1 MVSLLFLFIKQLFS
15 FIDKMVIFVIKYLY
29 QLIVAIADTNVFGNL
44 IYDYLGRIYMFL
56 SVFMVFKLSISIINY
71 VINPDA
77 LSDKSKGFGKLITNV
92 VISLILLAI
101 TPNLF
106 NMAFN
111 LQTDI
116 LNSNAI
122 YQIIT
127 GKKLATVTKKNN
139 EKTLTLYE
147 NARASAEQ
155 IAFGVYSGFVYQ
167 VEGEDSDDPSKTGD
181 AFGAYCEEK
190 DVANGCGKTVNGK
203 FVEHVC
209 GNTTCLLD
217 GDTVTN
223 SNNKYWWLIST
234 ACGCV
239 VVYILLGFCIDTAV
253 RSVKLGFLQI
263 IAPIPIMLRMDPS
276 GKDDKFQKWLQ
287 ETIKTFI
294 SLFIRLAAL
303 FFATEI
309 IRTVMTPNNGT
320 MTSYAGA
327 TQVGGGGLTGVFVQ
341 VFIVI
346 GCLLFAKQFPQL
358 LSDILGIKLDGD
370 GFSLKKK
377 MGGIPG
383 LGAAKVIGAG
393 ALGFAGGAAA
403 NAYAGIKGW
412 DKTKGFWSNA
422 NRLGNSMATGAFS
435 GAFRGARS
443 NEKNMFK
450 AAGAGVKGSVDAR
463 NLRAERNATG
473 DGGIKG
479 WGSRRIAGLDKFAGV
494 TNDDTA
500 KIAAQRQ
507 FGEDLWNKVN
517 SKAKGY
523 ESKYSMGGNIGS
535 DFGKAWKTADD
546 AKDYRNK
553 INSQL
558 SMARSDFQAGK
569 EISWGDKKGAA
580 AIAALEV
587 ESAKASAAY
596 DKASADFK
604 ELRSMQEH
612 KTEAT
617 YYDAYNAAD
626 DRHSAESYANKT
638 FTEYSSSDSPASAPQ
653 HGPNGKGD
661 PVAGRPNPNTS
672 RKKQRRR

>member
-15 FIDKMVIFVIKYLY
+15 FVDRMVVFVIKYLY

-71 VINPDA
+71 VINPDT

-92 VISLILLAI
+92 VISLILLAV

-106 NMAFN
+106 DMAFN

-127 GKKLATVTKKNN
+127 GRKL
-139 EKTLTLYE
+139 TLKDNQNTLYE
-147 NARASAEQ
+147 NARYSSEQ
-155 IAFGVYSGFVYQ
+155 IAFGVYSGFVYK
-167 VEGEDSDDPSKTGD
+167 VSNEDSDDPSETGK
-181 AFGAYCEEK
+181 AFGAYCDKK
-190 DVANGCGKTVNGK
+190 DVKNGCGKKVDGETVENI
-203 FVEHVC
+203 C

-217 GDTVTN
+217 ADTVTN
-223 SNNKYWWLIST
+223 KNNKYWWLIST

-239 VVYILLGFCIDTAV
+239 VAYILLGFCIDTAV

-309 IRTVMTPNNGT
+309 IRTVMSPDNEA
-320 MTSYAGA
+320 MTSYSGA
-327 TQVGGGGLTGVFVQ
+327 SELGGGGLTGVFVQ

-383 LGAAKVIGAG
+383 LGAAKMIGAG

-450 AAGAGVKGSVDAR
+450 AAGAGISGAAAAR
-463 NLRAERNATG
+463 NARAMRK
-473 DGGIKG
+473 D
-479 WGSRRIAGLDKFAGV
+479 AGENWFSAQMDKVNKLAGV
-494 TNDDTA
+494 GTDDTA
-500 KIAAQRQ
+500 KVSAERK
-507 FGEDLWNKVN
+507 FGDDLF
-517 SKAKGY
+517 KAV
-523 ESKYSMGGNIGS
+523 
-535 DFGKAWKTADD
+535 
-546 AKDYRNK
+546 
-553 INSQL
+553 
-558 SMARSDFQAGK
+558 QAGQYDNNPHGVPGQYGFYNNK
-569 EISWGDKKGAA
+569 EFAQAVQAADAAKKIRDSQQSVYEQARLRFESGDKSISAEQVDQLR
-580 AIAALEV
+580 IA
-587 ESAKASAAY
+587 SAKASATY
-596 DKASADFK
+596 DKA
-604 ELRSMQEH
+604 
-612 KTEAT
+612 KTELDT
-617 YYDAYNAAD
+617 QKTLHSDDARKYAAYSAAE
-626 DRHSAESYANKT
+626 DRDKIRQSNEAGVTSAPP
-638 FTEYSSSDSPASAPQ
+638 SSSSSSTPE

-661 PVAGRPNPNTS
+661 PVPGRPNPNTS
-672 RKKQRRR
+672 RKKQARRRNN

>member
-15 FIDKMVIFVIKYLY
+15 FVDRMIVFVIKYLY
-29 QLIVAIADTNVFGNL
+29 QLIIAIADTNVFGNL

-92 VISLILLAI
+92 VISLILLAV

-111 LQTDI
+111 LQTDL

-127 GKKLATVTKKNN
+127 GKKLSGDKNN
-139 EKTLTLYE
+139 RATLYE
-147 NARASAEQ
+147 NAKYSSEQ

-167 VEGEDSDDPSKTGD
+167 VKGGDADESDDPNSDGNN
-181 AFGAYCEEK
+181 FGAYCDEK
-190 DVANGCGKTVNGK
+190 KVKNGCGKKVDGEVIKNI
-203 FVEHVC
+203 C

-217 GDTVTN
+217 ADTVTAKQ
-223 SNNKYWWLIST
+223 NKYWWLIST

-239 VVYILLGFCIDTAV
+239 VAYILLGFCIDTAV

-303 FFATEI
+303 FFATEV
-309 IRTVMTPNNGT
+309 IRTVMEPSNGA
-320 MTSYAGA
+320 MTSYSGA
-327 TQVGGGGLTGVFVQ
+327 DKIGGGGLTGVFVK

-383 LGAAKVIGAG
+383 LGAAKMIGAG

-403 NAYAGIKGW
+403 NAYAGVKGW
-412 DKTKGFWSNA
+412 DKSKGFWQNA
-422 NRLGNSMATGAFS
+422 NKLGNSMATGAFS
-435 GAFRGARS
+435 GAFRGVRS

-450 AAGAGVKGSVDAR
+450 AAGAGISGAAAAR
-463 NLRAERNATG
+463 NARAMRKDADESWFSTQM
-473 DGGIKG
+473 
-479 WGSRRIAGLDKFAGV
+479 DKVNKLAGV
-494 TNDDTA
+494 GTDDTA
-500 KIAAQRQ
+500 KVAAERK
-507 FGEDLWNKVN
+507 FGEDLFNDVRDGKYNNNPHGLPPQYGFYNNKEFAEAVQN
-517 SKAKGY
+517 ADEAKKIRDSQQSVY
-523 ESKYSMGGNIGS
+523 E
-535 DFGKAWKTADD
+535 
-546 AKDYRNK
+546 
-553 INSQL
+553 Q
-558 SMARSDFQAGK
+558 ARMRFES
-569 EISWGDKKGAA
+569 GDKSISAA
-580 AIAALEV
+580 QVDQLRIDA
-587 ESAKASAAY
+587 AKASATY
-596 DKASADFK
+596 DKA
-604 ELRSMQEH
+604 
-612 KTEAT
+612 KTELDTQKTLHSDDARKYAAYSAAEDRDKVKKTIESGNTSSSNSSNSENSKPAPKDMHSNDDT
-617 YYDAYNAAD
+617 YY
-626 DRHSAESYANKT
+626 
-638 FTEYSSSDSPASAPQ
+638 
-653 HGPNGKGD
+653 GD
-661 PVAGRPNPNTS
+661 MGM
-672 RKKQRRR
+672 

>member
-15 FIDKMVIFVIKYLY
+15 FVDRMVVFVIKYLY

-71 VINPDA
+71 VINPDS

-92 VISLILLAI
+92 VISLILLAV

-106 NMAFN
+106 DIAFN

-127 GKKLATVTKKNN
+127 GKKLATVTEKNN

-147 NARASAEQ
+147 NAKYSAEQ
-155 IAFGVYSGFVYQ
+155 IAFGVYSGFVYH
-167 VEGEDSDDPSKTGD
+167 VPNENSDDPTETGEK
-181 AFGAYCEEK
+181 FGAYCEEK
-190 DVANGCGKTVNGK
+190 NVKNGCGKKVNGEVIK
-203 FVEHVC
+203 NVC

-217 GDTVTN
+217 ANTVTAKQ
-223 SNNKYWWLIST
+223 NKYWWLIST

-239 VVYILLGFCIDTAV
+239 VAYILLGFCIDTAV

-276 GKDDKFQKWLQ
+276 GKDDKFQKWLK

-303 FFATEI
+303 FFATEV
-309 IRTVMTPNNGT
+309 IRTVMNPPENANAMSTYSGN
-320 MTSYAGA
+320 GA
-327 TQVGGGGLTGVFVQ
+327 TGLTAVFVK
-341 VFIVI
+341 VFIII

-377 MGGIPG
+377 LGNVPG
-383 LGAAKVIGAG
+383 LGVAKTVGAG

-412 DKTKGFWSNA
+412 DKTQGFWKNA

-450 AAGAGVKGSVDAR
+450 AAGAGISGAAAAR
-463 NLRAERNATG
+463 NLRAERKEIGA
-473 DGGIKG
+473 GGIRG
-479 WGSRRIAGLDKFAGV
+479 AASRFGASVSNLAGV
-494 TNDDTA
+494 QYGASRFD
-500 KIAAQRQ
+500 
-507 FGEDLWNKVN
+507 
-517 SKAKGY
+517 
-523 ESKYSMGGNIGS
+523 
-535 DFGKAWKTADD
+535 
-546 AKDYRNK
+546 
-553 INSQL
+553 
-558 SMARSDFQAGK
+558 K
-569 EISWGDKKGAA
+569 E
-580 AIAALEV
+580 V
-587 ESAKASAAY
+587 AAY
-596 DKASADFK
+596 DKFNQYGDALDSYAEKEVLKNKGGAYSNVADLKNKIETLKNAGINVDRSKFK
-604 ELRSMQEH
+604 DDSS
-612 KTEAT
+612 
-617 YYDAYNAAD
+617 YNAAYE
-626 DRHSAESYANKT
+626 SAVEARSKAIT
-638 FTEYSSSDSPASAPQ
+638 LAETEYYTALSAAKESFIDTNRSSDATVSSSIQEMNRVVSQNSDYSGFASIDLSSGASISSS
-653 HGPNGKGD
+653 NKA
-661 PVAGRPNPNTS
+661 VKNES
-672 RKKQRRR
+672 KKVKASDDYARAHSGVKTEKK

>member
-1 MVSLLFLFIKQLFS
+1 MISLLFLFIKQLFS
-15 FIDKMVIFVIKYLY
+15 FVDRMVVFVIKYLY

-92 VISLILLAI
+92 VVSLILLAV

-106 NMAFN
+106 NTAFN
-111 LQTDI
+111 LQTDL

-127 GKKLATVTKKNN
+127 GRKL
-139 EKTLTLYE
+139 TLKDNQNTLYE
-147 NARASAEQ
+147 NARYSAEQ
-155 IAFGVYSGFVYQ
+155 IAFGVYSGFVYK
-167 VEGEDSDDPSKTGD
+167 VSNEDSDDPSETGK
-181 AFGAYCEEK
+181 AFGAFCDKK
-190 DVANGCGKTVNGK
+190 DVKNGCGKKVDGEI
-203 FVEHVC
+203 VENIC

-217 GDTVTN
+217 ADTVTN
-223 SNNKYWWLIST
+223 KNNKYWWLIST

-239 VVYILLGFCIDTAV
+239 VAYILLGFCIDTAV

-276 GKDDKFQKWLQ
+276 GKNDKFQKWLQ

-294 SLFIRLAAL
+294 SLFVRLAAL

-309 IRTVMTPNNGT
+309 IRTVMSPDNEA
-320 MTSYAGA
+320 MTSYSGA
-327 TQVGGGGLTGVFVQ
+327 SELGGGGLTGVFVQ

-383 LGAAKVIGAG
+383 LGAAKMIGAG

-403 NAYAGIKGW
+403 NAYAGVKGW
-412 DKTKGFWSNA
+412 DKSKGFWQNA
-422 NRLGNSMATGAFS
+422 NKLGNSMATGAFS

-463 NLRAERNATG
+463 NLRAERKATG
-473 DGGIKG
+473 DGGISG
-479 WGSRRIAGLDKFAGV
+479 WGHRRVAELDKFAGV

-507 FGEDLWNKVN
+507 FGEDLWKKVN
-517 SKAKGY
+517 SGEY
-523 ESKYSMGGNIGS
+523 SSKYSMGGKIGNE
-535 DFGKAWKTADD
+535 FAKAWEISDN

-569 EISWGDKKGAA
+569 DIQWGDKSGAA

-604 ELRSMQEH
+604 ELRSMQKH
-612 KTEAT
+612 KSEAT

-626 DRHSAESYANKT
+626 DRHSAESYAKKT
-638 FTEYSSSDSPASAPQ
+638 VTEYSSQSSSNSSKQKTVPKDMHSNDDTYYSDM
-653 HGPNGKGD
+653 GM
-661 PVAGRPNPNTS
+661 
-672 RKKQRRR
+672 

>member
-1 MVSLLFLFIKQLFS
+1 MIALLFS
-15 FIDKMVIFVIKYLY
+15 FIKRLFAFLDSMVVFVIKYLY

-44 IYDYLGRIYMFL
+44 IFNYLGRIYMFL

-71 VINPDA
+71 VINPDM

-92 VISLILLAI
+92 VISLILLAV

-106 NMAFN
+106 DAAFN

-116 LNSNAI
+116 LNSNAV
-122 YQIIT
+122 YQIVT
-127 GKKLATVTKKNN
+127 GKALPITSKKNS
-139 EKTLTLYE
+139 LYD
-147 NARASAEQ
+147 NAKYSAEQ

-167 VEGEDSDDPSKTGD
+167 VKGGDGDKSEDPSAVD
-181 AFGAYCEEK
+181 DSFGAYCDKDDVEE
-190 DVANGCGKTVNGK
+190 GCGKKLPDDSYLEN
-203 FVEHVC
+203 VC
-209 GNTTCLLD
+209 SNTACLLD
-217 GDTVTN
+217 GDTVTAKQ
-223 SNNKYWWLIST
+223 NKYWWLIST

-239 VVYILLGFCIDTAV
+239 VAYILLGFCVDTAV

-263 IAPIPIMLRMDPS
+263 LAPIPIMLRMDPS

-309 IRTVMTPNNGT
+309 IRTVMNPPADSNA
-320 MTSYAGA
+320 MSSYSGA
-327 TQVGGGGLTGVFVQ
+327 SQLGGGGLTGIFVK

-346 GCLLFAKQFPQL
+346 GCLIFAKQFPQL
-358 LSDILGIKLDGD
+358 LSDILGIKLDGG

-377 MGGIPG
+377 LGGMPG
-383 LGAAKVIGAG
+383 SGLVKAAGAG
-393 ALGFAGGAAA
+393 ALGFAGGMAA
-403 NAYAGIKGW
+403 NAWATRGNWKGQGF
-412 DKTKGFWSNA
+412 KGA
-422 NRLGNSMATGAFS
+422 LGNAGSMLAGGMS
-435 GAFRGARS
+435 GAGRGLTS
-443 NEKNMFK
+443 KEKNMFK

-463 NLRAERNATG
+463 NLRADRNATG

-479 WGSRRIAGLDKFAGV
+479 WASRRVAGLDKFAGV

-500 KIAAQRQ
+500 KIAAQRR

-535 DFGKAWKTADD
+535 EFGKAWKTSDD

-569 EISWGDKKGAA
+569 DIEWGGKSGAA

-626 DRHSAESYANKT
+626 DRHSAESYSKKT
-638 FTEYSSSDSPASAPQ
+638 VTQYSSA
-653 HGPNGKGD
+653 D
-661 PVAGRPNPNTS
+661 PKNNSQSNSQSNSQGGTFEGGAGI
-672 RKKQRRR
+672 

>member
-15 FIDKMVIFVIKYLY
+15 FVDRMVVFVIKYLY

-71 VINPDA
+71 VINPDT

-92 VISLILLAI
+92 VISLILLAV

-106 NMAFN
+106 DMAFN

-127 GKKLATVTKKNN
+127 GRKL
-139 EKTLTLYE
+139 TLKDNQNTLYE
-147 NARASAEQ
+147 NARYSSEQ
-155 IAFGVYSGFVYQ
+155 IAFGVYSGFVYK
-167 VEGEDSDDPSKTGD
+167 VSNEDSDDPSETGK
-181 AFGAYCEEK
+181 AFGAYCDKK
-190 DVANGCGKTVNGK
+190 DVKNGCGKKVDGETVENI
-203 FVEHVC
+203 C

-217 GDTVTN
+217 ADTVTN
-223 SNNKYWWLIST
+223 KNNKYWWLIST

-239 VVYILLGFCIDTAV
+239 VAYILLGFCIDTAV

-309 IRTVMTPNNGT
+309 IRTVMSPDNEA
-320 MTSYAGA
+320 MTSYSGA
-327 TQVGGGGLTGVFVQ
+327 SELGGGGLTGVFVQ

-383 LGAAKVIGAG
+383 LGAAKMIGAG

-450 AAGAGVKGSVDAR
+450 AAGAGISGAAAAR
-463 NLRAERNATG
+463 NARATRK
-473 DGGIKG
+473 D
-479 WGSRRIAGLDKFAGV
+479 AGESWFSTQMDKVNKLAGV
-494 TNDDTA
+494 GTDDTA
-500 KIAAQRQ
+500 KIRAEQALGKKLYEAYGTDDKKYSFYKNEDFAKAVREADKAKKIRDSQQSVYEQARMRFESGDQSITAAQV
-507 FGEDLWNKVN
+507 D
-517 SKAKGY
+517 
-523 ESKYSMGGNIGS
+523 
-535 DFGKAWKTADD
+535 
-546 AKDYRNK
+546 
-553 INSQL
+553 QL
-558 SMARSDFQAGK
+558 RID
-569 EISWGDKKGAA
+569 A
-580 AIAALEV
+580 AIA
-587 ESAKASAAY
+587 SATY
-596 DKASADFK
+596 DKA
-604 ELRSMQEH
+604 
-612 KTEAT
+612 KTELDT
-617 YYDAYNAAD
+617 QKTLHSDDARMYAAFSAAE
-626 DRHSAESYANKT
+626 DRAKVDKSNEAGVKQA
-638 FTEYSSSDSPASAPQ
+638 PSAPKNASQ
-653 HGPNGKGD
+653 GETFEDG
-661 PVAGRPNPNTS
+661 AGI
-672 RKKQRRR
+672 

>member
-1 MVSLLFLFIKQLFS
+1 MIDLLFKFIKLLFS
-15 FIDKMVIFVIKYLY
+15 FVDRMIVFVIKYLY

-44 IYDYLGRIYMFL
+44 IFEYLGRIYMFL

-106 NMAFN
+106 NAAYQ

-116 LNSNAI
+116 LKSNAV
-122 YQIIT
+122 YQIVT
-127 GKKLATVTKKNN
+127 GKQLNV
-139 EKTLTLYE
+139 EKENPGVLQNKLYE
-147 NARASAEQ
+147 NAKYNAEQ

-167 VEGEDSDDPSKTGD
+167 VSDQDSDDPKEVGD
-181 AFGAYCEEK
+181 KFGAYCDTDK
-190 DVANGCGKTVNGK
+190 VSSGCSKSICT
-203 FVEHVC
+203 
-209 GNTTCLLD
+209 NTTCLLD

-239 VVYILLGFCIDTAV
+239 VAYILLGFCVDTAV

-263 IAPIPIMLRMDPS
+263 ISPIPIMLRIDPS

-294 SLFIRLAAL
+294 SLFVRLAAL
-303 FFATEI
+303 FFATGI
-309 IRTVMTPNNGT
+309 ITTVMGPSANET
-320 MTSYAGA
+320 MTTWSKADEP
-327 TQVGGGGLTGVFVQ
+327 GGLTGVFVK

-377 MGGIPG
+377 MSGIPG
-383 LGAAKVIGAG
+383 LGVAKAAGAG
-393 ALGFAGGAAA
+393 ALGFAGGMAA
-403 NAYAGIKGW
+403 NAWATRGNWKGQGF
-412 DKTKGFWSNA
+412 KGA
-422 NRLGNSMATGAFS
+422 LGNVGSMLAGGMS
-435 GAFRGARS
+435 GAGRGLFS
-443 NEKNMFK
+443 KEKNMFK
-450 AAGAGVKGSVDAR
+450 AAGAGIKGSVGAR
-463 NLRAERNATG
+463 NLRDERNATG
-473 DGGIKG
+473 EGGIKG

-507 FGEDLWNKVN
+507 FGEDLWKRVN
-517 SKAKGY
+517 DGTY
-523 ESKYSMGGNIGS
+523 DSKYSMNGNIGKE
-535 DFGKAWKTADD
+535 FGKAWEISDN
-546 AKDYRNK
+546 AKEYRNK

-569 EISWGDKKGAA
+569 EIQWGGKAGAA

-612 KTEAT
+612 KAEAT

-626 DRHSAESYANKT
+626 DRHSAESYSKKT
-638 FTEYSSSDSPASAPQ
+638 VTQYSSSDPKNNSQGNSQ
-653 HGPNGKGD
+653 GQTFEDG
-661 PVAGRPNPNTS
+661 AGI
-672 RKKQRRR
+672 

>member
-1 MVSLLFLFIKQLFS
+1 MIALLFS
-15 FIDKMVIFVIKYLY
+15 FIKRLFAFLDSMVVFVIKYLY

-44 IYDYLGRIYMFL
+44 IFNYLGRIYMFL
-56 SVFMVFKLSISIINY
+56 SVFMIFKLSISIINY
-71 VINPDA
+71 VINPDM

-92 VISLILLAI
+92 VISLILLAV

-106 NMAFN
+106 DAAFN

-116 LNSNAI
+116 LNSNAV
-122 YQIIT
+122 YQIVT
-127 GKKLATVTKKNN
+127 GKALPITSKKNS
-139 EKTLTLYE
+139 LYD
-147 NARASAEQ
+147 NAKYSAEQ

-167 VEGEDSDDPSKTGD
+167 VKGGDGDKSEDPSAVD
-181 AFGAYCEEK
+181 DSFGAYCDEDDVEE
-190 DVANGCGKTVNGK
+190 GCGKTLKDGK
-203 FVEHVC
+203 KIDNVC
-209 GNTTCLLD
+209 SNTACLLD
-217 GDTVTN
+217 GDTVTAKQ
-223 SNNKYWWLIST
+223 NKYWWLIST

-239 VVYILLGFCIDTAV
+239 VAYILLGFCVDTAV

-263 IAPIPIMLRMDPS
+263 LAPIPIMLRMDPS

-309 IRTVMTPNNGT
+309 IRTVMNPPADSNA
-320 MTSYAGA
+320 MSSYSGA
-327 TQVGGGGLTGVFVQ
+327 SQLGGGGLTGIFVK

-346 GCLLFAKQFPQL
+346 GCLIFAKQFPQL
-358 LSDILGIKLDGD
+358 LSDILGIKLDGG

-377 MGGIPG
+377 LGGMPG
-383 LGAAKVIGAG
+383 SGLVKAAGAG
-393 ALGFAGGAAA
+393 ALGFAGGMAA
-403 NAYAGIKGW
+403 NAWATRGNWKGQGF
-412 DKTKGFWSNA
+412 KGA
-422 NRLGNSMATGAFS
+422 LGNAGSMLAGGMS
-435 GAFRGARS
+435 GAGRGLTS
-443 NEKNMFK
+443 KEKNMFK

-463 NLRAERNATG
+463 NLRADRNATG

-479 WGSRRIAGLDKFAGV
+479 WASRRVAGLDKFAGV

-500 KIAAQRQ
+500 KIAAQRR

-535 DFGKAWKTADD
+535 EFGKAWKTSDD

-569 EISWGDKKGAA
+569 DIEWGGKSGAA

-626 DRHSAESYANKT
+626 DRHSAESYSKKT
-638 FTEYSSSDSPASAPQ
+638 VTQYSSA
-653 HGPNGKGD
+653 D
-661 PVAGRPNPNTS
+661 PKNNSQSNSQSNSQGGTFEGGAGI
-672 RKKQRRR
+672 